1 MIFTNCAKFG
11 GASRGSNLNKK
22 LSINFTVLLPLRW
35 HIIFIINSFNWAN
48 WLTRTAIN
56 TLIGLDIEHAIT
68 LIDTVNWA
76 LFDARFVFNIN
87 TRLSNYVGHA
97 SPYSCI

>member
-1 MIFTNCAKFG
+1 
-11 GASRGSNLNKK
+11 
-22 LSINFTVLLPLRW
+22 
-35 HIIFIINSFNWAN
+35 
-48 WLTRTAIN
+48 
-56 TLIGLDIEHAIT
+56 LDIKHAIT

-97 SPYSCI
+97 SPYSCICLDR